1 MANLFICFLY
11 VLEGVVFGILAF
23 VLKRKRSEFPD
34 FRVGYHDERWM
45 TDKDRWNY
53 ANRVTG
59 NICLVACIVFVAA
72 AVILY
77 CCKVALGTNLIVFCF
92 VFTGDSRHVAF
103 ADCACQEKI
112 SRLLIAACCDE
123 K

>member
-1 MANLFICFLY
+1 MNI
-11 VLEGVVFGILAF
+11 F
-23 VLKRKRSEFPD
+23 VLLVFIALAVIFGVLSFLLKYKHSEFPD

-59 NICLVACIVFVAA
+59 NICLVSFVVFVVT

-77 CCKVALGTNLIVFCF
+77 CCKVALGANLIVF
-92 VFTGDSRHVAF
+92 F
-103 ADCACQEKI
+103 AL
-112 SRLLIAACCDE
+112 SLLAILGTLLLPIALV
-123 K
+123 KRKFQGS

>member
-11 VLEGVVFGILAF
+11 VLEGVIFGVLSF

-34 FRVGYHDERWM
+34 FRVGYHAEKFM

-59 NICLVACIVFVAA
+59 NICLVACIAFVAA
-72 AVILY
+72 AVVLFF
-77 CCKVALGTNLIVFCF
+77 CKVPLGTNIIVF
-92 VFTGDSRHVAF
+92 F
-103 ADCACQEKI
+103 AL
-112 SRLLIAACCDE
+112 SLLAILGALFLPIALV
-123 K
+123 KRKFQGS

>member
-11 VLEGVVFGILAF
+11 VLEGVIFGGLGF

-34 FRVGYHDERWM
+34 FRVGYHAEKFM

-59 NICLVACIVFVAA
+59 NICLVSFVVFVVT
-72 AVILY
+72 AVVMY
-77 CCKVALGTNLIVFCF
+77 CCKVALGANLIVF
-92 VFTGDSRHVAF
+92 F
-103 ADCACQEKI
+103 AL
-112 SRLLIAACCDE
+112 SLLAILGALLLPIALV
-123 K
+123 KRKFQGS

>member
-11 VLEGVVFGILAF
+11 VLEGVIFGVLGF

-45 TDKDRWNY
+45 TDKDKWNY

-59 NICLVACIVFVAA
+59 NICLVSFVVFVVT
-72 AVILY
+72 AVVMY
-77 CCKVALGTNLIVFCF
+77 CCKVALGTNLIVF
-92 VFTGDSRHVAF
+92 F
-103 ADCACQEKI
+103 ALSLLAILCA
-112 SRLLIAACCDE
+112 LLLTIALV
-123 K
+123 KRKFQGS